1 MNSFN
6 SEPSGEGDWEDR
18 GELSWREADW
28 SRYLTNCTKDVG
40 QFLSFYEKSSRE
52 PGHLD
57 EIAKLMGWEV
67 SDWSANDTP
76 DGMPDM
82 NHEDFPESEDDF
94 DGGEPYTI
102 HRHPVFIVTQGLFI
116 WLKKTFEQF
125 LEHPA
130 SHQLTTVISWK
141 YSMTLQDAEY
151 HALMGTQ
158 ALDMADYSL
167 AICHFKRA
175 LTGIN
180 DCFTLL
186 EAIFKDQAEAEYR
199 QEINVRLFDLREL
212 YLRIIGECRYFE
224 NADFQDPL
232 F

>member
-1 MNSFN
+1 
-6 SEPSGEGDWEDR
+6 
-18 GELSWREADW
+18 L
-28 SRYLTNCTKDVG
+28 
-40 QFLSFYEKSSRE
+40 YEKSNRAT
-52 PGHLD
+52 GHLD

-67 SDWSANDTP
+67 SDWSANDTM

-82 NHEDFPESEDDF
+82 SGTEDFPDSEEEF

-102 HRHPVFIVTQGLFI
+102 HKHPVFIVSQGLFL

-130 SHQLTTVISWK
+130 SSNVTALLAWK
-141 YSMTLQDAEY
+141 YSNTLQDAEY
-151 HALMGTQ
+151 HAMMGTQ

-175 LTGIN
+175 LSGIN
-180 DCFTLL
+180 DTFASL
-186 EAIFKDQAEAEYR
+186 EKVFADQPDAEYR
-199 QEINVRLFDLREL
+199 SEINARLFDLREL

-224 NADFQDPL
+224 SMDLQDPP